1 MTMGRARLRAV
12 LAVLATTATT
22 AAVLAAAATTAT
34 AAEDLPKTG
43 FELREGGDWTTFAEE
58 QAYLEDID
66 ALTERL
72 DIEQFGTT
80 LQGRPMHLARIG
92 NPAPPPVEEL
102 DGTKTV
108 FIVCSQHGN
117 EPAPRE
123 MCLQEIRDLAFT
135 EDPALLE
142 FLRTTTVLVVPT
154 ANPDGREA
162 NTRGNANR
170 TDINRDHHYLEEL
183 ESQAIGRVMR
193 DVRPTISWDA
203 HEMGS
208 RTLDFA
214 MLWPRNLNVDDPLR
228 ALSGELAQSMRD
240 VLEDEDYVVDWY
252 TSSTE
257 GDERIFRNVAGL
269 RGGVGLL
276 TESST
281 ANPPLERVRMQ
292 ELGFYSTLD
301 FAIENGDEVQ
311 QAIAEAR
318 ANELVKGASGAPVF
332 WGGQDNLPPTPE
344 EVLSPAACAY
354 VLTDD
359 QLAATELHRDL
370 FRVESYAS
378 GRGFVP
384 MAQEARPIVPLL
396 FDGDARYPIVEAR
409 REYPDLRGTVV
420 VGGVDSG
427 VPNTTL
433 ADGCTVNNRVQ
444 EDAEWAGHGA
454 FVRHVTAVV
463 NELRAD
469 GVLTTREGGAIVRAA
484 ARSGVG
490 R

>member
-1 MTMGRARLRAV
+1 MTTRRGRVRAV
-12 LAVLATTATT
+12 LAGLAAVATT
-22 AAVLAAAATTAT
+22 AALPAGVATTAT
-34 AAEDLPKTG
+34 AAEEPPLTG
-43 FELREGGDWTTFAEE
+43 FELRGGESWTTFDEE
-58 QAYLEDID
+58 QAYLDQLD
-66 ALTERL
+66 AMTDRL
-72 DIEQFGTT
+72 DVEEFGST
-80 LQGRPMHLARIG
+80 LQGRPLHLARIG
-92 NPAPPPVEEL
+92 NPAPPEVAEL
-102 DGTKTV
+102 DGAKTV

-123 MCLQEIRDLAFT
+123 MCLQEIRDLALT
-135 EDPALLE
+135 DDPELLE

-162 NTRGNANR
+162 NTRGNANG
-170 TDINRDHHYLEEL
+170 TDVNRDHHYLEEL
-183 ESQAIGRVMR
+183 ESQAIGRVLR
-193 DVRPTISWDA
+193 DVRPAISWDA

-240 VLEDEDYVVDWY
+240 VLEDEEYVVDWY

-301 FAIENGDEVQ
+301 FAIEHGDEVRA
-311 QAIAEAR
+311 AIEAAR
-318 ANELVKGASGAPVF
+318 ASELTKGASGAPVF
-332 WGGQDNLPPTPE
+332 WGGQDNRPPTPE
-344 EVLSPAACAY
+344 EILAPAACAY

-370 FRVESYAS
+370 FRVQSYAS

-396 FDGDARYPIVEAR
+396 FDADARYPIVEAR
-409 REYPDLRGTVV
+409 REYPDVRETVV
-420 VGGVDSG
+420 VGDVDSG
-427 VPNTTL
+427 VPNATL
-433 ADGCTVNNRVQ
+433 ADGCTVGNRVQ
-444 EDAEWAGHGA
+444 EEAEWASHGA
-454 FVRHVTAVV
+454 FVRHVGAVV
-463 NELRAD
+463 DELRAD
-469 GVLTTREGGAIVRAA
+469 GVLTARDGGAIVRAA
-484 ARSGVG
+484 AQSAVG

>member
-1 MTMGRARLRAV
+1 MTTRRGRVRAA
-12 LAVLATTATT
+12 LAG
-22 AAVLAAAATTAT
+22 LAAAATTAGLLATAATAT
-34 AAEDLPKTG
+34 AAEEPPLTG
-43 FELREGGDWTTFAEE
+43 FELRDGASWTTFAEE
-58 QAYLEDID
+58 QTYLEQLD
-66 ALTERL
+66 ALSDRL
-72 DIEQFGTT
+72 EIEPIGTT
-80 LQGRPMHLARIG
+80 LQGRPLHLARIG
-92 NPAPPPVEEL
+92 NPAPPPVDEL
-102 DGTKTV
+102 DGEKTV

-135 EDPALLE
+135 DDPELLE

-162 NTRGNANR
+162 NTRGNANG

-183 ESQAIGRVMR
+183 ESQAIGRVLR
-193 DVRPTISWDA
+193 DLRPTIAWDA

-252 TSSTE
+252 TSNTE

-292 ELGFYSTLD
+292 ELGFYSTLE
-301 FAIENGDEVQ
+301 FAIQNGDEVQ
-311 QAIAEAR
+311 AAIDAAR
-318 ANELVKGASGAPVF
+318 ANELVKGASAAPVF
-332 WGGQDNLPPTPE
+332 WGGQDNRPPAPE
-344 EVLSPAACAY
+344 EILSPAACAY
-354 VLTDD
+354 VLTDE

-370 FRVESYAS
+370 FRVDDYDS

-384 MAQEARPIVPLL
+384 MAQESRPIVPLL

-420 VGGVDSG
+420 VGDVDTG
-427 VPNTTL
+427 VPNATL
-433 ADGCTVNNRVQ
+433 ADGCTVNNRIQ
-444 EDAEWAGHGA
+444 EDAEWRNHGE

-469 GVLTTREGGAIVRAA
+469 GVLSGREGGVIVRTA
-484 ARSGVG
+484 ARSDVG
-490 R
+490 